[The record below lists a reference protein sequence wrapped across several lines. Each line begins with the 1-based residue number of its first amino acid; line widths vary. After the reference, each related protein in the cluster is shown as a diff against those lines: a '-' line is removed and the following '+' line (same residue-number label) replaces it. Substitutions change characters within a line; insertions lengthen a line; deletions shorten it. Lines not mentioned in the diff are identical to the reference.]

1 MPETAKIY
9 GLADPITKE
18 IRYIGKA
25 NNPAERYKG
34 HLRDANRRTTPVY
47 RWINSLTDK
56 PELIVLAS
64 CLTSDWQSVEKQVI
78 AQYRQD
84 HQLLNLADG
93 GNEPK
98 FNLVVNRI
106 NGYKMNQALK
116 QNPRLK
122 RIRELKQF
130 ASNYIKRVNSENLD
144 QATKDRIFAKLRLA
158 AEKNPVLFGEYRHI

>member
-9 GLADPITKE
+9 GLADPVTKE

-25 NNPAERYKG
+25 KNPAERYKG
-34 HLRDANRRTTPVY
+34 HLRDASRRTTPVY

-98 FNLVVNRI
+98 SNQVVNRI
-106 NGYKMNQALK
+106 NGYMMNEALK

-122 RIRELKQF
+122 RIRELKKMMSDF
-130 ASNYIKRVNSENLD
+130 IKRANSGKVREEVR
-144 QATKDRIFAKLRLA
+144 DRIFAKLRLA